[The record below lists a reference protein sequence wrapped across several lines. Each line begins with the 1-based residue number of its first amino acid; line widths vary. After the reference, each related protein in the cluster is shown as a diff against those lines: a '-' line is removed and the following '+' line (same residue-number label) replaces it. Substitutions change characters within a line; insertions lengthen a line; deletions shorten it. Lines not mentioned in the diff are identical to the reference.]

1 MQAILGGRNEVFR
14 DKVAL
19 VTGGA
24 SGIGRALARALGTS
38 GAHVLVTDIDGL
50 GAQRVADEINA
61 SGGSAEAHEHDVRQR
76 EAWERLMARFD
87 EGEGDSRPLDYLFNN
102 AGIAVGGEVCQMTD
116 EDWRR
121 IVDTNLWGVIQ
132 GTLAAIRRMVPR
144 RSGHIVNVAS
154 MSGLFP
160 APMTT
165 AYATTKH
172 AVVGLSTCL
181 RAELA
186 DLGVDVTVICPGMV
200 ETPIWQVSPL
210 RAIDRVTTLSALPF
224 RNLDVDLAAATILKG
239 VARRR
244 AMVVFP
250 AHARLI
256 WWANRLVPG
265 LALGVVRLIVRW
277 VRALNA
283 SAAGS

>member
-1 MQAILGGRNEVFR
+1 MQAILRGRNEVFR
-14 DKVAL
+14 GKVAL

-24 SGIGRALARALGTS
+24 SGIGRALARALGAA
-38 GAHVLVTDIDGL
+38 GAHLLVTDIDGL

-61 SGGSAEAHEHDVRQR
+61 RGGSAEAHEHDVRQP

-87 EGEGDSRPLDYLFNN
+87 SGRPLDYLFNN
-102 AGIAVGGEVCQMTD
+102 AGIAVGGEVCHMTE

-121 IVDTNLWGVIQ
+121 IVDTNLWGVIH
-132 GTLAAIRRMVPR
+132 GTTAALRRMVPR

-160 APMTT
+160 VPMTT
-165 AYATTKH
+165 AYSMTKH

-186 DLGVDVTVICPGMV
+186 DLGIEITVICPGV
-200 ETPIWQVSPL
+200 TDTAIWEASPL
-210 RAIDRVTTLSALPF
+210 RAVDRETTLNALPF
-224 RNLDVDLAAATILKG
+224 RPYDVDRAAATILRG
-239 VARRR
+239 VARRQ

-250 AHARLI
+250 THARLI

-265 LALGVVRLIVRW
+265 VALGVVRLVVRYL
-277 VRALNA
+277 RALNLP
-283 SAAGS
+283 SSGTDG